1 MKFFVDTADT
11 DAIRELNELGMV
23 DGVTTNPSLI
33 HKSGRDIKEVIA
45 EIAAMVPGPVSA
57 ETVAT
62 DAEGMIAE
70 GLELKKIGENI
81 AIKAAGPLL
90 LFRVKVLELDQISDR
105 AALFEELL
113 TLNTSDLV
121 HGAYGISED
130 AIVLTC
136 TLQVENLDYNELQ
149 GVLDDFSLALAN
161 HYEKL
166 SKFRVA
172 T

>member
-1 MKFFVDTADT
+1 
-11 DAIRELNELGMV
+11 
-23 DGVTTNPSLI
+23 
-33 HKSGRDIKEVIA
+33 
-45 EIAAMVPGPVSA
+45 
-57 ETVAT
+57 
-62 DAEGMIAE
+62 
-70 GLELKKIGENI
+70 
-81 AIKAAGPLL
+81 
-90 LFRVKVLELDQISDR
+90 VLELAEVSDK

-113 TLNTSDLV
+113 RLNAADLV
-121 HGAYGISED
+121 HGAYGILDD
-130 AIVLTC
+130 AVVLTC